1 MLLRNRKEDLLFNT
15 IKLLIQERKEVFFIS
30 IIELK
35 LYLSPI
41 KNEISEIDIS
51 DIKLDFIKQITLNDM
66 YKYLLSTNCYYV
78 IGFD

>member
-41 KNEISEIDIS
+41 KNEISEILFKKTIKNQKKSLYYPNLIKNKINTQTYIS
-51 DIKLDFIKQITLNDM
+51 
-66 YKYLLSTNCYYV
+66 
-78 IGFD
+78 

>member
-41 KNEISEIDIS
+41 KNEISEILFKKT
-51 DIKLDFIKQITLNDM
+51 IKNQNKSL
-66 YKYLLSTNCYYV
+66 
-78 IGFD
+78 